1 MRNAMLLGSLTNNA
15 ETMINVSKKDVENL
29 EKPDTCFLQKVLPT
43 KAKTSKVFR
52 YLELGLIPV
61 RFVLKQ
67 KRLKFLKY
75 ILNEDTE
82 SMLKQVYDQ
91 QKKESRKGDFVF
103 QVKQDMK
110 EMDINMDDNEIKEL
124 SIRKWKKLVNEKTK
138 EAALRYLVSENRQKE
153 KTKHIKFKTLK
164 LSEYLRT
171 NKNTNISNI
180 IFSLR
185 SGGLDIKT
193 WNKWKYDDNLCV
205 MCENKEENM
214 DHLMECLEYG
224 ETKDFVWRE
233 VFET

>member
-1 MRNAMLLGSLTNNA
+1 
-15 ETMINVSKKDVENL
+15 MINN
-29 EKPDTCFLQKVLPT
+29 
-43 KAKTSKVFR
+43 
-52 YLELGLIPV
+52 
-61 RFVLKQ
+61 
-67 KRLKFLKY
+67 
-75 ILNEDTE
+75 
-82 SMLKQVYDQ
+82 
-91 QKKESRKGDFVF
+91 KKESRKGDFVF

-233 VFET
+233 VFETKIETQVMIAKEVSRRMEIREKKLKAGLDDPPGSHAPTDVVEFNGEIYR